1 MIESRDAFGSTDM
14 GNVSHL
20 APSIQPYVSIAAGA
34 LIHTEEFAT
43 AAGSEQ
49 GMRGMIDAARA
60 MAMTAVDL
68 LGDPV
73 IMEKVRADFDRAK
86 P

>member
-1 MIESRDAFGSTDM
+1 
-14 GNVSHL
+14 
-20 APSIQPYVSIAAGA
+20 
-34 LIHTEEFAT
+34 
-43 AAGSEQ
+43 
-49 GMRGMIDAARA
+49 